1 MTVIETA
8 AMPTPIRA
16 HDTSVP
22 RRPGPSKQAPTS
34 STDRPVSDRPG
45 FADPQ
50 GLRRLLVAVYRGGP
64 SGWRSHPDVPTLLT
78 YCQDKYAALARR
90 NGQSPQDAVTAAF
103 EVLAVP
109 SILDADDP
117 WAVVTTAVQ
126 RTLQAQ
132 DRAHRLLCS
141 TDQARRLMHSDD
153 HDIARFCDLDPDSTI
168 PDTVERAA
176 STSADGTAAPSS
188 PTTSGSRASG
198 APSSGAGPWGA
209 EMTPLDVRVG
219 LITVRTVLTATGWPS
234 EVARVG
240 VDYVCER
247 LRIAGNQA
255 TAFEY
260 LRREVTPLQLLGLD
274 HRTWVRLCRVLLG
287 EPGLP
292 GLLARAV
299 LGERPVDLLA
309 DARLA
314 AALSRDAA
322 EPVGVRHG

>member
-1 MTVIETA
+1 MTVIETTD
-8 AMPTPIRA
+8 TPVRA
-16 HDTSVP
+16 VGASAP
-22 RRPGPSKQAPTS
+22 RHHSPARPAPIPSMRKPGG
-34 STDRPVSDRPG
+34 DRPG

-50 GLRRLLVAVYRGGP
+50 GLRRLLVAVYRGG
-64 SGWRSHPDVPTLLT
+64 SDGWRSHPDVPALLA

-141 TDQARRLMHSDD
+141 TDQARRLMHSCH
-153 HDIARFCDLDPDSTI
+153 HDIARFCDLDPDSSI

-176 STSADGTAAPSS
+176 STPQDDPPGPTGSGTA
-188 PTTSGSRASG
+188 
-198 APSSGAGPWGA
+198 GA

-219 LITVRTVLTATGWPS
+219 LITVRTVLTATGWPP

-247 LRIAGNQA
+247 LRIAGSQA

-287 EPGLP
+287 EPGRP

-309 DARLA
+309 DAGLVT
-314 AALSRDAA
+314 ALSKQAA
-322 EPVGVRHG
+322 RPVGVGHG

>member
-1 MTVIETA
+1 MTVIETTD
-8 AMPTPIRA
+8 TPVRA
-16 HDTSVP
+16 VDTSAP
-22 RRPGPSKQAPTS
+22 RPSSPAPIS
-34 STDRPVSDRPG
+34 RMKKPVGDRPG

-64 SGWRSHPDVPTLLT
+64 GGWRSHPDVPALLA

-141 TDQARRLMHSDD
+141 TDQARRLMHSGD
-153 HDIARFCDLDPDSTI
+153 HDIARFCDLDPDVSV
-168 PDTVERAA
+168 PDAVERAA
-176 STSADGTAAPSS
+176 STPQDDPPGPAAGSGTA
-188 PTTSGSRASG
+188 
-198 APSSGAGPWGA
+198 GA

-219 LITVRTVLTATGWPS
+219 LITVRTVLSAIGWPP

-247 LRIAGNQA
+247 LRIAGSQA

-260 LRREVTPLQLLGLD
+260 LRRELTPLQLLGLD

-287 EPGLP
+287 EPGRS

-309 DARLA
+309 DAGLVT
-314 AALSRDAA
+314 ALSKQAA
-322 EPVGVRHG
+322 QSVGVRHG

>member
-1 MTVIETA
+1 MTVIETTDTPVRA
-8 AMPTPIRA
+8 VSASAPRHHGPSRPTPIRSMKN
-16 HDTSVP
+16 T
-22 RRPGPSKQAPTS
+22 GG
-34 STDRPVSDRPG
+34 DRPG

-50 GLRRLLVAVYRGGP
+50 GLRRLLVAVYRGGKD
-64 SGWRSHPDVPTLLT
+64 GWRSHPGVPALLAF
-78 YCQDKYAALARR
+78 CQDKYGALARR
-90 NGQSPQDAVTAAF
+90 NGQSPQDAVSAAF

-141 TDQARRLMHSDD
+141 TDQARRLMHSGD
-153 HDIARFCDLDPDSTI
+153 HDIARFCDLDPDSSI
-168 PDTVERAA
+168 PDAVERAA
-176 STSADGTAAPSS
+176 STPQDDLPGPATVSGTA
-188 PTTSGSRASG
+188 
-198 APSSGAGPWGA
+198 GA

-219 LITVRTVLTATGWPS
+219 LITVRTVLTATGWPP

-247 LRIAGNQA
+247 LRIAGSQG

-274 HRTWVRLCRVLLG
+274 HRIWVRLCRVLLG
-287 EPGLP
+287 EPGQP

-299 LGERPVDLLA
+299 LGERPVDLLD
-309 DARLA
+309 DAGLV
-314 AALSRDAA
+314 AALSKRDAR
-322 EPVGVRHG
+322 PVGVRHG